1 MGDRG
6 LLRPVAPGGGGGGGP
21 SSLRVYNEKLQGI
34 VNGVNK
40 VFITASPFANI
51 VLYLN
56 GVRLENNEFSVSGAS
71 EVTLVEAPRSE
82 IAPDVVSGDYDIA

>member
-1 MGDRG
+1 
-6 LLRPVAPGGGGGGGP
+6 
-21 SSLRVYNEKLQGI
+21 
-34 VNGVNK
+34 